1 MTQDYVTVKVE
12 KFNILGHEVKAVT
25 ELFSDEYLN
34 SDRFQSPCLRCC
46 FYTKREFL
54 DRTPR
59 FCDYINC
66 ANLVSCDRQTHFEL
80 IN

>member
-1 MTQDYVTVKVE
+1 MTKDYVTIGEE

-25 ELFSDEYLN
+25 ELFSDEYLD
-34 SDRFQSPCLRCC
+34 SDRFQSRCLRCC
-46 FYTKREFL
+46 FYTEREFL

-59 FCDYINC
+59 FCDYIHCNWFS
-66 ANLVSCDRQTHFEL
+66 NDRQTHFEL

>member
-1 MTQDYVTVKVE
+1 MTKDYVTVKEE

-25 ELFSDEYLN
+25 ELFSDEYLD
-34 SDRFQSPCLRCC
+34 SDRFQSRCLRCC

-59 FCDYINC
+59 FCDYIHC
-66 ANLVSCDRQTHFEL
+66 HWFSRDRQTHFEL

>member
-1 MTQDYVTVKVE
+1 MTKDYVTVKEE
-12 KFNILGHEVKAVT
+12 KLNILGHEVKAIT
-25 ELFSDEYLN
+25 ELFSDEYLD
-34 SDRFQSPCLRCC
+34 SDRFQSRCLRCC

-59 FCDYINC
+59 FCDYIHCNWF
-66 ANLVSCDRQTHFEL
+66 SQDRQTHFEL